1 MKCAIKSP
9 KRNGAMVELVDTSVL
24 GTDFFGSEGSSPFR
38 PTLTTGVHDGLL
50 KSRDHQQSV
59 DKSVYP
65 FVYDTSIS
73 STIANMESVVYTSK
87 LRKKNLGRGLRKNHT
102 FHLNNTCANY
112 SLSTRC
118 FFNLTSTTHMWW
130 SCRRFTKTT
139 RRRTPVSLFYKE
151 MFSQCPQKHI
161 SQHYSNN

>member
-73 STIANMESVVYTSK
+73 STIAKMESVVYK
-87 LRKKNLGRGLRKNHT
+87 EKQLGRGLRKNHT

-118 FFNLTSTTHMWW
+118 FFNLTSTTHLWW

-139 RRRTPVSLFYKE
+139 RRRTLVSLLYKE

-161 SQHYSNN
+161 NPHYSNN